1 MNKVFRIMRMEF
13 RLTVMSRLFIAFT
26 VIGPFFFALIAV
38 MPTALASSGAFRGA
52 ESVRVAVV
60 AADGYSIDAIAE
72 PLRARGITVISV
84 ERSAADSYA
93 GLESGAFDGYVI
105 IPADDLS
112 PKPIEFIMRGYSNF
126 RVMADLEGVIG
137 SAMVAR
143 RFRAAGIPDARMAT
157 IALRPSFETWRVGKD
172 GRKERILDFPAVL
185 TTGLFFSVSLYMTL
199 ILYGQII
206 GRSVLMEKTSMTIEI
221 ILSSVRPLEL
231 MFGKIFGKAI
241 ASLLQLGVW
250 IGISKCILK
259 FVGRRFGYSTGIA
272 LAAGDTLSLV
282 LFFVLAYF
290 LYCSVYAALGAASQD
305 EQHLGQLSWPVIAVL
320 IIPIMLLKPI
330 ILSPNSVL
338 VVALSLFPLTAP
350 IVMFLRILLGD
361 APLWEIGLSAALMLG
376 TTAAVIWISAK
387 ILSAGIFMAGKRL
400 SYRGILALLR
410 NR

>member
-38 MPTALASSGAFRGA
+38 MPTALASSGAFRSA

-60 AADGYSIDAIAE
+60 GADGYSIDAIAE
-72 PLRARGITVISV
+72 PLRARGITVIPV
-84 ERSAADSYA
+84 ERPAADNYA

-112 PKPIEFIMRGYSNF
+112 QKPIEFVTRGYSNF
-126 RVMADLEGVIG
+126 RVMTDLEGAIG

-172 GRKERILDFPAVL
+172 GRKERALDFPSVL

-221 ILSSVRPLEL
+221 ILSLV
-231 MFGKIFGKAI
+231 
-241 ASLLQLGVW
+241 GVW
-250 IGISKCILK
+250 G
-259 FVGRRFGYSTGIA
+259 FRR
-272 LAAGDTLSLV
+272 
-282 LFFVLAYF
+282 
-290 LYCSVYAALGAASQD
+290 
-305 EQHLGQLSWPVIAVL
+305 E
-320 IIPIMLLKPI
+320 
-330 ILSPNSVL
+330 
-338 VVALSLFPLTAP
+338 
-350 IVMFLRILLGD
+350 
-361 APLWEIGLSAALMLG
+361 
-376 TTAAVIWISAK
+376 
-387 ILSAGIFMAGKRL
+387 
-400 SYRGILALLR
+400 
-410 NR
+410 